1 MNGSSYLGDKSFWN
15 ISSLFDYLLYGEVK
29 TARVINYKWMNIYI
43 WYELCRI
50 ALYIRLPP
58 NIYVT
63 SIFRYVWNCDLIKG
77 NEHTYI
83 LRVLGRY
90 LYCNRADLLD
100 EENTLLRRTKMQ
112 ITCKCIR
119 PPVCDTKRTDYYD
132 LLYVFAHFVYGNY
145 REHVELRNG
154 TNYICTL
161 WIHIC

>member
-1 MNGSSYLGDKSFWN
+1 M
-15 ISSLFDYLLYGEVK
+15 
-29 TARVINYKWMNIYI
+29 
-43 WYELCRI
+43 
-50 ALYIRLPP
+50 
-58 NIYVT
+58 
-63 SIFRYVWNCDLIKG
+63 
-77 NEHTYI
+77 NEHLYLIRVVVALHFIFAFLRTYMSLPYSDTSEI
-83 LRVLGRY
+83 AIWLKGTNIHIYCVCSADI
-90 LYCNRADLLD
+90 YCNRAVLLD

-161 WIHIC
+161 WIHICLGFNLMKSNWFYIKCRKIV